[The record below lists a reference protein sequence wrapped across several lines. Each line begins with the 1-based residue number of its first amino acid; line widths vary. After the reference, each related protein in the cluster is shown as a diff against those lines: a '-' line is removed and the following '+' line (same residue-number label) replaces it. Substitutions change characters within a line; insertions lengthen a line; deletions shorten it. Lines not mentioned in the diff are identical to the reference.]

1 MLLIDRK
8 HEIAFLEKAYRSDK
22 SEFIIVYGRR
32 RLGKTYLLKSFMEH
46 KNHFYF
52 LARQRDTT
60 KEYEEFKEKLSKK
73 FNAFFEADTFER
85 LFEEIDKKIALKEK
99 LVIIID
105 EFPYWIAKNKEIVSE
120 FQYIWDEILSKKNVM
135 LILLGSYMSIIENS
149 LLSYKSPIYGRK
161 SGQIELHQMPL
172 SSLFEFFPKMEIEEI
187 IKIYGFASTIPYYLS
202 MIDKKADFL
211 ANLTSL
217 LSPYSSYYNDA
228 EILLREE
235 LREINVYLDILKS
248 INDGA
253 TTLGEIANTSHID
266 ITNILK
272 YLHVLLGMKIIEKI
286 KPLTSSPKEKNY
298 LYTVRDN
305 YFKFWLKFIYSYKT
319 EIEENTREHITF
331 IATEYTT
338 YMGSVF
344 EEFCRKAITETSL
357 ISFTAMGRWWHKD
370 CEIDIVAIDE
380 KKSTIYLGEC
390 KWANNVDGLKITREL
405 HAKAEKV
412 QWKNTSRTEIYLVF
426 ARTFSKKINEY
437 EGRKVYCYDL
447 KDLEK
452 ALKKIPSSIRVF
464 GEMNPLSREF
474 PNSTR

>member
-8 HEIAFLEKAYRSDK
+8 SEVTFLEKAYRSDK
-22 SEFIIVYGRR
+22 SEFIILYGRR
-32 RLGKTYLLKSFMEH
+32 RLGKTYLVRCFMED

-52 LARQRDTT
+52 LARQRDIQ
-60 KEYEEFKEKLSKK
+60 KEFEEFKEKLSKK
-73 FNAFFEADTFER
+73 FNAFFEANNFEK
-85 LFEEIDKKIALKEK
+85 LFEEIDKKIALKQK

-172 SSLFEFFPKMEIEEI
+172 TSLFEFFPRPDINEI
-187 IKIYGFASTIPYYLS
+187 IKIYGFTSTIPYYLT
-202 MIDKKADFL
+202 MVDQNIDL
-211 ANLTSL
+211 SANLTTMISA
-217 LSPYSSYYNDA
+217 YSNYYVDA
-228 EILLREE
+228 EVLLREE
-235 LREINVYLDILKS
+235 LREINTYLDILKA

-286 KPLTSSPKEKNY
+286 KPITSSSKEKNY

-305 YFKFWLKFIYSYKT
+305 YFKFWLRFIYSYKT
-319 EIEENTREHITF
+319 EIEENSREHIAF
-331 IATEYTT
+331 IAKEYNT

-357 ISFTAMGRWWHKD
+357 IPYTSIGRWWHKER
-370 CEIDIVAIDE
+370 EIDVAALYDKNNIL
-380 KKSTIYLGEC
+380 YLGEC
-390 KWANNVDGLKITREL
+390 KWSDNVDALKITREL
-405 HAKAEKV
+405 HEKAEHVK
-412 QWKNTSRTEIYLVF
+412 WKNKARTETYLVF
-426 ARTFSKKINEY
+426 AKSFSTKIKEY
-437 EGRKVYCYDL
+437 EGRKVYCFDL
-447 KDLEK
+447 QDLEK
-452 ALKKIPSSIRVF
+452 ALRKRIK
-464 GEMNPLSREF
+464 
-474 PNSTR
+474 